1 MDIGIC
7 KVKQICNVVQK
18 NFPYESPWKH
28 YNIDY
33 RELMAQFAQSS
44 QTDDFFRMQ
53 KLISVEEKKLKK
65 LRESCYHLYH
75 SPFDF
80 FKELINAVHK
90 YKVQNC
96 GEVTRIAYAVSR
108 MNGVKHSCLDTALLT
123 TKEPKDYSNSLFP
136 EIDRILNAMKEM
148 EYGGGYKVIDHI
160 ALQIHG
166 KKGNE
171 FVVDVLLNECNYKS
185 EMEKIYKTKYGD
197 IFGLSQNDNVKIL
210 NGTSESSYIPQLD
223 EDEADEL
230 LAIYP
235 ELGIFKKTPNAKKKF
250 FFDWFTWIKK

>member
-1 MDIGIC
+1 MDIGIG
-7 KVKQICNVVQK
+7 KVRQIFNVVQES
-18 NFPYESPWKH
+18 FPYDSPWKH
-28 YNIDY
+28 HNIDF
-33 RELMAQFAQSS
+33 RELKAQSP
-44 QTDDFFRMQ
+44 QTDDFVRMQ

-65 LRESCYHLYH
+65 LRESCYYLYN

-90 YKVQNC
+90 HKVQNC
-96 GEVTRIAYAVSR
+96 GEVTRIAYAVAR
-108 MNGVKHSCLDTALLT
+108 MNGIKHSCLDTALLT

-197 IFGLSQNDNVKIL
+197 IFKLSQDDNVKIL
-210 NGTSESSYIPQLD
+210 NGTSENSHIPQLND
-223 EDEADEL
+223 DEADEL

-235 ELGIFKKTPNAKKKF
+235 ELGIFKKTPSVKKNF